1 MKLKSEIN
9 FSLFFGEISF
19 FLRIR
24 ECRKKEIMK
33 MEKLDVEFEL
43 FRKRVYNLEIR
54 SFYLLLLNRGCDIET
69 LRALFS
75 DVDEKLALKMD
86 GMFYRAQS
94 DQVQEVLEKVIK
106 QEKTNARMDCFD
118 KLFEKGMD
126 IFEVLELIGISQNDI
141 ELINDAAYVWQDKH
155 L

>member
-1 MKLKSEIN
+1 
-9 FSLFFGEISF
+9 
-19 FLRIR
+19 
-24 ECRKKEIMK
+24 

-69 LRALFS
+69 LRVLFS

>member
-1 MKLKSEIN
+1 
-9 FSLFFGEISF
+9 
-19 FLRIR
+19 
-24 ECRKKEIMK
+24 

-106 QEKTNARMDCFD
+106 QEKTNARMDCFE
-118 KLFEKGMD
+118 KLFEKGID

>member
-1 MKLKSEIN
+1 
-9 FSLFFGEISF
+9 
-19 FLRIR
+19 
-24 ECRKKEIMK
+24 

-69 LRALFS
+69 LRTLFS

>member
-1 MKLKSEIN
+1 
-9 FSLFFGEISF
+9 
-19 FLRIR
+19 
-24 ECRKKEIMK
+24 

-94 DQVQEVLEKVIK
+94 DRVQEVLEKVIK

>member
-1 MKLKSEIN
+1 
-9 FSLFFGEISF
+9 
-19 FLRIR
+19 
-24 ECRKKEIMK
+24 

-106 QEKTNARMDCFD
+106 QEKTHARMDCFD

>member
-1 MKLKSEIN
+1 
-9 FSLFFGEISF
+9 
-19 FLRIR
+19 
-24 ECRKKEIMK
+24 

-106 QEKTNARMDCFD
+106 QEKTNVRMDCFD

>member
-1 MKLKSEIN
+1 
-9 FSLFFGEISF
+9 
-19 FLRIR
+19 
-24 ECRKKEIMK
+24 MK

>member
-1 MKLKSEIN
+1 
-9 FSLFFGEISF
+9 
-19 FLRIR
+19 
-24 ECRKKEIMK
+24 

-54 SFYLLLLNRGCDIET
+54 SFYLLLLNRGCDIKT

-94 DQVQEVLEKVIK
+94 DRVQEVLEKVIK
-106 QEKTNARMDCFD
+106 QEKTNARMYCFE
-118 KLFEKGMD
+118 KLFEKGID
-126 IFEVLELIGISQNDI
+126 IFEVLELIGISQKDI

>member
-1 MKLKSEIN
+1 
-9 FSLFFGEISF
+9 
-19 FLRIR
+19 
-24 ECRKKEIMK
+24 
-33 MEKLDVEFEL
+33 MEELDVEFEL

-54 SFYLLLLNRGCDIET
+54 SFYLLLMNRGCDIET

>member
-1 MKLKSEIN
+1 
-9 FSLFFGEISF
+9 
-19 FLRIR
+19 
-24 ECRKKEIMK
+24 

-54 SFYLLLLNRGCDIET
+54 SFYLLLLNRGCDIKT

-75 DVDEKLALKMD
+75 DVDEKLAPKMD

-94 DQVQEVLEKVIK
+94 DRAQEVLEKVIER
-106 QEKTNARMDCFD
+106 EKTNARMDCFE
-118 KLFEKGMD
+118 KLFGGGID
-126 IFEVLELIGISQNDI
+126 IFEALELIGISQNDI
-141 ELINDAAYVWQDKH
+141 ELINDAAYVWQNKH

>member
-1 MKLKSEIN
+1 
-9 FSLFFGEISF
+9 
-19 FLRIR
+19 
-24 ECRKKEIMK
+24 

-106 QEKTNARMDCFD
+106 QEKTNARMDCFE

>member
-1 MKLKSEIN
+1 
-9 FSLFFGEISF
+9 
-19 FLRIR
+19 
-24 ECRKKEIMK
+24 

-141 ELINDAAYVWQDKH
+141 DLINDAAYVWQDKH

>member
-1 MKLKSEIN
+1 
-9 FSLFFGEISF
+9 
-19 FLRIR
+19 
-24 ECRKKEIMK
+24 

-54 SFYLLLLNRGCDIET
+54 SFYLLLLNRGCDIKT
-69 LRALFS
+69 LKALFS

-94 DQVQEVLEKVIK
+94 DRVQEVLEKVIK
-106 QEKTNARMDCFD
+106 QEKTNARMDCFE
-118 KLFEKGMD
+118 KLFEKGID
-126 IFEVLELIGISQNDI
+126 IFEVLELIGISQKDI
-141 ELINDAAYVWQDKH
+141 ELINDAAYVWQDKR

>member
-1 MKLKSEIN
+1 
-9 FSLFFGEISF
+9 
-19 FLRIR
+19 
-24 ECRKKEIMK
+24 

>member
-1 MKLKSEIN
+1 
-9 FSLFFGEISF
+9 
-19 FLRIR
+19 
-24 ECRKKEIMK
+24 

-106 QEKTNARMDCFD
+106 QEKTNARMECFD

>member
-1 MKLKSEIN
+1 
-9 FSLFFGEISF
+9 
-19 FLRIR
+19 
-24 ECRKKEIMK
+24 

-43 FRKRVYNLEIR
+43 FRKRVYNLEVR
-54 SFYLLLLNRGCDIET
+54 SFYLLLLNRGCDIKT

-141 ELINDAAYVWQDKH
+141 ELINDAAYVWQCKH

>member
-1 MKLKSEIN
+1 
-9 FSLFFGEISF
+9 
-19 FLRIR
+19 
-24 ECRKKEIMK
+24 

-75 DVDEKLALKMD
+75 DVDEKLALKMN

>member
-1 MKLKSEIN
+1 
-9 FSLFFGEISF
+9 
-19 FLRIR
+19 
-24 ECRKKEIMK
+24 

-141 ELINDAAYVWQDKH
+141 ELINDAAYVWQDKR

>member
-1 MKLKSEIN
+1 
-9 FSLFFGEISF
+9 
-19 FLRIR
+19 
-24 ECRKKEIMK
+24 

-54 SFYLLLLNRGCDIET
+54 SFYLLLLNRGCDIKT

-94 DQVQEVLEKVIK
+94 DIFDNYRLNKGFASYLISPEGVIIAK
-106 QEKTNARMDCFD
+106 DPNPEQLT
-118 KLFEKGMD
+118 KL
-126 IFEVLELIGISQNDI
+126 IRQ
-141 ELINDAAYVWQDKH
+141 
-155 L
+155 

>member
-1 MKLKSEIN
+1 
-9 FSLFFGEISF
+9 
-19 FLRIR
+19 
-24 ECRKKEIMK
+24 

-75 DVDEKLALKMD
+75 EVDEKLALKMD

>member
-1 MKLKSEIN
+1 
-9 FSLFFGEISF
+9 
-19 FLRIR
+19 
-24 ECRKKEIMK
+24 

-54 SFYLLLLNRGCDIET
+54 SFYLLLLNRGCDIKT

-94 DQVQEVLEKVIK
+94 DRVQEVLEKVIK

>member
-1 MKLKSEIN
+1 
-9 FSLFFGEISF
+9 
-19 FLRIR
+19 
-24 ECRKKEIMK
+24 

-94 DQVQEVLEKVIK
+94 DQVQKVLEKVIK